1 MIIKANTCVVLH
13 LGKPAVKINDIYFFV
28 DEPVGTMGVFLAHK
42 FDQFAYLKEDSW
54 EERSERNHYLGI
66 K

>member
-13 LGKPAVKINDIYFFV
+13 LNKPAVKINNTFFFV
-28 DEPVGTMGVFLAHK
+28 DQPVDTMGTFIAHRH
-42 FDQFAYLKEDSW
+42 DQFAYLTDSW
-54 EERSERNHYLGI
+54 EERSDRNHYLGI